1 MKFAINVPNFGPY
14 ASARLTAQLAA
25 DAEAAGWDGFHVWD
39 HIHAETRRGIPTG
52 DPWILLAAVALATSR
67 IRIGTMVTPLA
78 RRRPWKVARETVT
91 LDHLSAGRLTLG
103 VGLGFPPELEFAAL
117 GEISGER
124 ERAERL
130 DEGLAVLTA
139 LWSGRPVNH
148 GGKHYQLHDVQFLP
162 KPLQE
167 PRIPIWVA
175 RLSGPGPLR
184 RAARWDGVV
193 PLDPTQL
200 FPTPE
205 QVADI
210 VAETQRYREPTAGPL
225 DVLIPLLTTGDR
237 DVDRAHI
244 REHEEAGVTWGQ
256 VGALSL
262 DDLRRVIA
270 AGPRGH

>member
-1 MKFAINVPNFGPY
+1 
-14 ASARLTAQLAA
+14 
-25 DAEAAGWDGFHVWD
+25 
-39 HIHAETRRGIPTG
+39 
-52 DPWILLAAVALATSR
+52 
-67 IRIGTMVTPLA
+67 MVTPLA
-78 RRRPWKVARETVT
+78 RRRPWEGGPRDRHARPP
-91 LDHLSAGRLTLG
+91 LGRKTDPR

-148 GGKHYQLHDVQFLP
+148 EGKHYQLHDVQFLP

-184 RAARWDGVV
+184 RAARWHGVV

-205 QVADI
+205 QVAHI

-237 DVDRAHI
+237 DVDRARI

-256 VGALSL
+256 VGALNL

-270 AGPRGH
+270 AGPPGAFGRPGAPGRGRRQRRSQPCR